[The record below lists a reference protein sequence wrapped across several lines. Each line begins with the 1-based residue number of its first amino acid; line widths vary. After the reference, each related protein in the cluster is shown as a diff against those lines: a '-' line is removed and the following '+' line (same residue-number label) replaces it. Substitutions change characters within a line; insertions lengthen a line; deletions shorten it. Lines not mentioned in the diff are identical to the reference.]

1 MTIKYEAGIS
11 ESGWQLVVSFPDQSP
26 SFAHGVEAGKIWARL
41 DYYADLRQI
50 EETTMTENRE
60 VLRRIAE
67 YRGWKVEVVPT
78 EVPGWDMS
86 KFTKIEPSGTRI
98 NPHGLH
104 IVAP

>member
-1 MTIKYEAGIS
+1 
-11 ESGWQLVVSFPDQSP
+11 
-26 SFAHGVEAGKIWARL
+26 
-41 DYYADLRQI
+41 
-50 EETTMTENRE
+50 MTENRE
-60 VLRRIAE
+60 VLLRIAE

-98 NPHGLH
+98 NPHGLR